1 MWSNNGVQS
10 FVDFIIWI
18 IKLLKPLDS
27 TYPRILIFV
36 LRQNWNIREIRDK
49 QRVNIFSIEQYYA
62 CVRVLKSVG
71 SSEDIVV
78 TDSGSVKNMKIY
90 MNKDCKDH
98 FLSIKN
104 IAYDLALYP
113 MSV

>member
-1 MWSNNGVQS
+1 MKKTRLNISKC
-10 FVDFIIWI
+10 FIYEANMKHFLEEIC
-18 IKLLKPLDS
+18 S
-27 TYPRILIFV
+27 VY
-36 LRQNWNIREIRDK
+36 QAREIRDK
-49 QRVNIFSIEQYYA
+49 QRVNIFSIEKYYA

>member
-1 MWSNNGVQS
+1 MAQA
-10 FVDFIIWI
+10 
-18 IKLLKPLDS
+18 S
-27 TYPRILIFV
+27 TYLIFY
-36 LRQNWNIREIRDK
+36 LLIKFSCRQYESAPW
-49 QRVNIFSIEQYYA
+49 Q
-62 CVRVLKSVG
+62 
-71 SSEDIVV
+71 DIVV
-78 TDSGSVKNMKIY
+78 MDFGSVKNSKIY

>member
-1 MWSNNGVQS
+1 MIMISVAPAASLTPATCG
-10 FVDFIIWI
+10 
-18 IKLLKPLDS
+18 
-27 TYPRILIFV
+27 PRL
-36 LRQNWNIREIRDK
+36 QCSDKREIRDK
-49 QRVNIFSIEQYYA
+49 RRVNTFSIEQYYA

>member
-1 MWSNNGVQS
+1 MDHMNSNNYDGK
-10 FVDFIIWI
+10 INA
-18 IKLLKPLDS
+18 K
-27 TYPRILIFV
+27 
-36 LRQNWNIREIRDK
+36 REIRDK
-49 QRVNIFSIEQYYA
+49 QRVNIFSIEKYYA

-71 SSEDIVV
+71 TSEDIVV